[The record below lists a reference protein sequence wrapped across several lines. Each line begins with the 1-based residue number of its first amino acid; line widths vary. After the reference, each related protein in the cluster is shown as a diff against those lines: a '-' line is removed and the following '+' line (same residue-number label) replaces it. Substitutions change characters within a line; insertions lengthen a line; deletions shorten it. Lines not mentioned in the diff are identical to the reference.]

1 MTTTKKTASATN
13 NAADSV
19 MSAGKETVEKMTKVS
34 QETLQKNFDQ
44 AIEMSKGNF
53 EKQTQSVMKSY
64 DEINKLAQANYEAMN
79 KSLGLFSKGFE
90 EVSKAWAA
98 FTQSSI
104 DATVAYS
111 KDAMAA
117 KTVNELVDMNS
128 TFSKAQLD
136 AFVSESAKISEMT
149 VKTTNEAIAPLKARV
164 EKTVE
169 TFAKPMA
176 A

>member
-1 MTTTKKTASATN
+1 MTTTKKTATSTP
-13 NAADSV
+13 ADSV
-19 MSAGKETVEKMTKVS
+19 LSAGKETVEKMAKVG
-34 QETLQKNFDQ
+34 QETMQKNFDQ
-44 AIEMSKGNF
+44 VIEMSKGNI

-64 DEINKLAQANYEAMN
+64 DEANKLAQANYDAMN
-79 KSLGLFSKGFE
+79 KSFGVFTKGFE
-90 EVSKAWAA
+90 DVSKAWAK

-128 TFSKAQLD
+128 TFTKAQFD